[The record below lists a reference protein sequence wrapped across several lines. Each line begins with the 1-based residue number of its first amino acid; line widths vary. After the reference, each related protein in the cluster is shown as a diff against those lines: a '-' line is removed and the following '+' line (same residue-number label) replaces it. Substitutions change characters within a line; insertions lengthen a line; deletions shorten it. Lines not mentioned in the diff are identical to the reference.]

1 MQTEPLHLTGDVD
14 YRKADYRP
22 PCVLV
27 MGNEQKGL
35 SDALAGACDQLV
47 RIPMAGRAESL
58 NLAVA
63 TGLMIYEARRGAL
76 I

>member
-1 MQTEPLHLTGDVD
+1 
-14 YRKADYRP
+14 
-22 PCVLV
+22 

-35 SDALAGACDQLV
+35 SDALARACDQLV

-63 TGLMIYEARRGAL
+63 TGLMIFEARRGAL